1 MAALIISLGERGAYM
16 EKGGVV
22 SSIYFI
28 SDKEKW
34 ARPKMKEG
42 WKWFKMRWDESGEV
56 SVFGRS
62 VLGMKVFKNGES

>member
-1 MAALIISLGERGAYM
+1 
-16 EKGGVV
+16 
-22 SSIYFI
+22 
-28 SDKEKW
+28 
-34 ARPKMKEG
+34 MKVG